1 LTPGWG
7 VAGRSGIE
15 KALSHFDGSR
25 NSRFLPIRSQPVGC
39 IKLMISL
46 RKYMDAWNGAS
57 ADTSLS
63 FYRSLLAAVGKCSH
77 RAVPDLGR
85 DLERKLSD
93 LNTALQKN
101 LSNPIFPEV
110 LASTHK
116 RAEAEFA
123 HWADQAFTR
132 HKTNEHEL
140 KEIIEAMAK
149 AVESITARDE
159 RYALE
164 VGDLTQRLRS
174 ITTLSD
180 LALIRR
186 SIVESANSLT
196 ACVERIT
203 EAGRESLRRLS
214 AEVEDYRSRLSNSEK
229 LSSLDSLTGL
239 ANRRTFEEQLDAKI
253 RTASRF
259 CLILIDLNDFKDV
272 NDRLGHLAGDDV
284 LKSFAGKLRMQF
296 PSADLVARW
305 GGDEFAVIVNSSRND
320 AEARVDRIRLS
331 PIGKCRISSG
341 QESIN
346 VTVEASI
353 GVVEW
358 DGFENGPELLARA
371 DHSMYRGKHF
381 MKAMRTG

>member
-1 LTPGWG
+1 
-7 VAGRSGIE
+7 
-15 KALSHFDGSR
+15 
-25 NSRFLPIRSQPVGC
+25 
-39 IKLMISL
+39 
-46 RKYMDAWNGAS
+46 MDAWNGAPEE
-57 ADTSLS
+57 DTSLG
-63 FYRSLLAAVGKCSH
+63 FYRSLLALAGKCSR

-85 DLERKLSD
+85 DLERKFSD
-93 LNTALQKN
+93 LNAVLQKN
-101 LSNPIFPEV
+101 LSNPEFSEV

-116 RAEAEFA
+116 RATTEFT
-123 HWADQAFTR
+123 HWAEQAFTR
-132 HKTNEHEL
+132 HTTNEHEL

-159 RYALE
+159 RYAQE

-174 ITTLSD
+174 ITTLND

-186 SIVESANSLT
+186 SIVESANTLT

-203 EAGRESLRRLS
+203 ESGKESLRRLS

-229 LSSLDSLTGL
+229 LCSIDSLTGL

-253 RTASRF
+253 RSASPF
-259 CLILIDLNDFKDV
+259 CLILIDLNDFKEV
-272 NDRLGHLAGDDV
+272 NDSLGHLAGDDV
-284 LKSFAGKLRMQF
+284 LKNFAAKLRVQF

-320 AEARVDRIRLS
+320 TEARVNRIRRS
-331 PIGKCRISSG
+331 PIGRCKVNSG
-341 QESIN
+341 TESVS

-358 DGFENGPELLARA
+358 DGSENGPELLARA
-371 DHSMYRGKHF
+371 DHCMYRGKHV
-381 MKAMRTG
+381 MKGMHWTKS